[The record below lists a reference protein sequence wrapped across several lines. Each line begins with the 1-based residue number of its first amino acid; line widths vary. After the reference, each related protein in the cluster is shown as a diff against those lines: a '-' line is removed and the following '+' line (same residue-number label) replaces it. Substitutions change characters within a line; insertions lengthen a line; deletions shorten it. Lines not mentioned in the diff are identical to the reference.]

1 MYMIEITEDKAS
13 DLSENIEK
21 ALKYIGKAMQCIDE
35 AMSQSGGMG
44 ERNMG
49 ERGNYGLGG
58 AYVTRAS
65 GGSSAGPGSGSYGNR
80 GRYGSRWDEDDD
92 DDDMGERR
100 RRRR

>member
-1 MYMIEITEDKAS
+1 MYMVEITDDKAS

-21 ALKYIGKAMQCIDE
+21 ALKYMGKAMQCIDE

-58 AYVTRAS
+58 TDVTRAS
-65 GGSSAGPGSGSYGNR
+65 GGGSAGSGSYGNR
-80 GRYGSRWDEDDD
+80 GRYGSRWDEDDE

>member
-21 ALKYIGKAMQCIDE
+21 ALKYLGKAMQCIDE
-35 AMSQSGGMG
+35 AMSQSGGI
-44 ERNMG
+44 G

-58 AYVTRAS
+58 TYITRAS
-65 GGSSAGPGSGSYGNR
+65 GGGNAGSGSGSYGNR
-80 GRYGSRWDEDDD
+80 GRYGRRWDE

>member
-1 MYMIEITEDKAS
+1 MIEITEDKAS

-21 ALKYIGKAMQCIDE
+21 ALKYLGKAMQAIDE

-58 AYVTRAS
+58 TYVTRAS
-65 GGSSAGPGSGSYGNR
+65 GGGNAGSGSGSYGNR
-80 GRYGSRWDEDDD
+80 GRYGSRWDEDDE